1 MRAADPTGQTSLPGG
16 APRKLAARGAGT
28 CGENDRAI
36 TQGGAMRPDVPTA
49 DIFRGTLPFRSK
61 SAQEMV
67 MPPSRR
73 YGSAAR
79 VAPA

>member
-1 MRAADPTGQTSLPGG
+1 
-16 APRKLAARGAGT
+16 
-28 CGENDRAI
+28 
-36 TQGGAMRPDVPTA
+36 MRPDVPTA